1 MSTSYHDEKG
11 NPASRAEML
20 AIMHSLASTGHASEY
35 LQLKEEFDVIENE
48 SMVVISK
55 STLAELLAIMLA
67 TGVHI
72 PKDVSALL
80 DADAVITPSDQDVKK
95 RIYESLDKRTLA
107 TIVEDMIIRTN
118 NGYDDMGEDIK
129 TVLIASDYD
138 KEVVYAAVETQGL
151 SYEERVEIVN
161 KYAPNYFY
169 LIANLEPNRVF
180 KENREDFLSALKGL
194 TTETR
199 KTTENNYQ
207 VCEFLRTLSMQAET
221 EDELWLAINSVP
233 YGMFGSSVS
242 GRIAENPLITKEQ
255 VLTILDRDIAT
266 GGRNY
271 WHVRSYYSSMILEE
285 TGVELEKLPEHN
297 NKIKPIR
304 EATPTELMQELAA
317 LQESIRNSNRSDEDM
332 ADVEKSIQT
341 RMDTYEVNFMHLKK
355 KIKDAKKLYGHTK
368 SVGVLNNVNVRR
380 LETRLVEA
388 EQLLSQIE
396 DLKSFRRT
404 LLKADLSS
412 KKRS

>member
-1 MSTSYHDEKG
+1 
-11 NPASRAEML
+11 ML